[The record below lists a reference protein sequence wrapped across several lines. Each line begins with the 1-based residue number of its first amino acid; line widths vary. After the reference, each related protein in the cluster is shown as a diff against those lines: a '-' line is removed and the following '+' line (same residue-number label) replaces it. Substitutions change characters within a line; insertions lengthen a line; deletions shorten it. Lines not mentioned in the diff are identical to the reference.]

1 MSFSEHTKSELCTVE
16 SSEEIQKKA
25 EIIGFLKAKGSFRI
39 SSDLTSV
46 TLELPSI
53 SVARRLLGL
62 LKEVASVDHKTVV
75 VKTKRLQKRSKVE
88 IDLSVSILDFLDISI
103 VDLDA
108 DDIFDWISSD
118 PVCFGSFL
126 RGFFLASGSMIDP
139 VKGYHLELIS
149 YSQDLLKSVA
159 KALDS
164 RFGISSQITKLRY
177 YYRLSVRKYQE
188 LIEVLHL
195 MGAPLSAKKVE
206 DIVQRRLIVSDVNRS
221 MNFLSANA
229 DRIGVSTAKQIR
241 AIQVIDEKIGLDS
254 LEDELRLLAELRLQ
268 NEDLSLRELGEMMN
282 PPMSKSMVYSRI
294 RKLIETAE
302 SLEERGKN

>member
-1 MSFSEHTKSELCTVE
+1 
-16 SSEEIQKKA
+16 
-25 EIIGFLKAKGSFRI
+25 
-39 SSDLTSV
+39 
-46 TLELPSI
+46 
-53 SVARRLLGL
+53 
-62 LKEVASVDHKTVV
+62 
-75 VKTKRLQKRSKVE
+75 
-88 IDLSVSILDFLDISI
+88 
-103 VDLDA
+103 
-108 DDIFDWISSD
+108 
-118 PVCFGSFL
+118 
-126 RGFFLASGSMIDP
+126 
-139 VKGYHLELIS
+139 
-149 YSQDLLKSVA
+149 
-159 KALDS
+159 
-164 RFGISSQITKLRY
+164 
-177 YYRLSVRKYQE
+177 

>member
-1 MSFSEHTKSELCTVE
+1 MVLEKMSEHTKSELCTVE

-139 VKGYHLELIS
+139 VKGYHLEL
-149 YSQDLLKSVA
+149 
-159 KALDS
+159 
-164 RFGISSQITKLRY
+164 
-177 YYRLSVRKYQE
+177 
-188 LIEVLHL
+188 HL

>member
-1 MSFSEHTKSELCTVE
+1 
-16 SSEEIQKKA
+16 
-25 EIIGFLKAKGSFRI
+25 
-39 SSDLTSV
+39 
-46 TLELPSI
+46 
-53 SVARRLLGL
+53 
-62 LKEVASVDHKTVV
+62 
-75 VKTKRLQKRSKVE
+75 
-88 IDLSVSILDFLDISI
+88 
-103 VDLDA
+103 
-108 DDIFDWISSD
+108 
-118 PVCFGSFL
+118 
-126 RGFFLASGSMIDP
+126 
-139 VKGYHLELIS
+139 
-149 YSQDLLKSVA
+149 
-159 KALDS
+159 
-164 RFGISSQITKLRY
+164 
-177 YYRLSVRKYQE
+177 
-188 LIEVLHL
+188 
-195 MGAPLSAKKVE
+195 LSAKKVE